1 MPLYLEI
8 PKEILRGL
16 VTWGQGFTLK
26 YYSKNKEGRKNEVSI
41 CNKILGSWI
50 WEQIYGVIIALLC
63 ILEHV

>member
-41 CNKILGSWI
+41 CC
-50 WEQIYGVIIALLC
+50 LLYTSDAAD
-63 ILEHV
+63 ETSTV